1 MSAPGGSGPSLRVRI
16 FGAMA
21 LVVLAGAGTLMIVS
35 LVVAPG
41 VFYRHLE
48 RAGVAQDPTVTTHVA
63 DGFALATVVSTV
75 VGVVIAGAVAAA
87 MALLVSRRIATP
99 VTTAADAAGRLAA
112 GDYSAHVNDPRMGPE
127 LADLSTSVNALAARL
142 LSTEQDRLRLMADL
156 AHQLRTPM
164 ASITATVEAITD
176 GILPADNTT
185 LATLTDNATLL
196 SRLIDDLSLVSR
208 AQERAFL
215 VDSETVDLTALAR
228 TVSDAARARFTGTGV
243 DLTMTPAQPVYV
255 RADPDRIGEV
265 IGQLL
270 DNALQHTHPGDSV
283 DLAISRRDDEAD
295 LTITDTGEGFHA
307 EEAEAIFGRFYR
319 ATSVTDSA
327 GSGIGLTIARA
338 VVNAHGGT
346 ITAHS
351 PGLGRGAS
359 FTVSLPAQ
367 PMRPASPGLPEG

>member
-35 LVVAPG
+35 LIVAPG
-41 VFYRHLE
+41 VFYRHLQQ
-48 RAGVAQDPTVTTHVA
+48 AGVAQDPTVTTHVA

-87 MALLVSRRIATP
+87 MAVLVSRRIATP
-99 VTTAADAAGRLAA
+99 ITTTANAAGRLAS
-112 GDYSAHVNDPRMGPE
+112 GDYAARVDDPRMGPE
-127 LADLSTSVNALAARL
+127 LADLTASVNALAARL
-142 LSTEQDRLRLMADL
+142 QSTELDRIRLMADL

-176 GILPADNTT
+176 GVLPADNTT
-185 LATLTDNATLL
+185 LTTLTDNATRL

-215 VDSETVDLTALAR
+215 VHADTIDLVALTRAVSE
-228 TVSDAARARFTGTGV
+228 AARARFTATGV
-243 DLTMTPAQPVYV
+243 DLSITSAEPIYV
-255 RADPDRIGEV
+255 RADRDRIGEV
-265 IGQLL
+265 IGQFL
-270 DNALQHTHPGDSV
+270 DNALHHTHFGDSV
-283 DLAISRRDDEAD
+283 VVTVSRREDEAV
-295 LTITDTGEGFHA
+295 LTVTDTGDGFHA
-307 EEAEAIFGRFYR
+307 EEADAIFGRFYR
-319 ATSVTDSA
+319 ATSVTDA
-327 GSGIGLTIARA
+327 TGSGIGLTIARA
-338 VVNAHGGT
+338 LVNAHGGT
-346 ITAHS
+346 ITARS
-351 PGLGRGAS
+351 PGLDRGAT